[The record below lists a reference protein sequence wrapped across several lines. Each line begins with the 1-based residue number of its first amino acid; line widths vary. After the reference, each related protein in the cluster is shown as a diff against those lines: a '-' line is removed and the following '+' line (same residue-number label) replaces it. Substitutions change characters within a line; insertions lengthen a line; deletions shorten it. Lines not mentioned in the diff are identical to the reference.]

1 GAPGRRAEAAPP
13 EPGPR
18 PERDERDH
26 GHDEPAPTR
35 TRRPAVAV
43 DSELSQ
49 EFGGVHRVLSIH
61 WHLVQCATAG
71 DAYRL
76 TRAPFGST
84 PWHDGRQRD
93 IVQVCLVS
101 RRASDPGSDRKSTR
115 LNSSH
120 QIISYAVFCLKKK
133 NTK

>member
-1 GAPGRRAEAAPP
+1 HHANHET
-13 EPGPR
+13 
-18 PERDERDH
+18 
-26 GHDEPAPTR
+26 APTR

-93 IVQVCLVS
+93 IVRVCLVS
-101 RRASDPGSDRKSTR
+101 RRASDPRSEEHTSELQSPDHLVCR
-115 LNSSH
+115 L
-120 QIISYAVFCLKKK
+120 LLEK
-133 NTK
+133 